1 VNAATMPAPQLAM
14 LLARTAEPI
23 CAESAAV
30 ALIAAHGH
38 FLHDPD
44 FRRIIAAGSAASAGS
59 GDPVAVIR
67 WNAAIWALD
76 QGRLTGSPS
85 QKAVLRIAASI
96 AEPDIPVRLGASL
109 GSLDRRNIALI
120 TSAINAANG

>member
-1 VNAATMPAPQLAM
+1 MPASQLAM
-14 LLARTAEPI
+14 LLADTAGGI

-30 ALIAAHGH
+30 RLIAAHGH

-76 QGRLTGSPS
+76 HGRLTGSPS
-85 QKAVLRIAASI
+85 EKAVLRIAASI
-96 AEPDIPVRLGASL
+96 AEPGIAVRLGAHL
-109 GSLDRRNIALI
+109 GSLDRRNIALV
-120 TSAINAANG
+120 TSAITAASG

>member
-1 VNAATMPAPQLAM
+1 VNAATMPAAQLAV
-14 LLARTAEPI
+14 LLARAAGPV

-67 WNAAIWALD
+67 WNAAIWAMD
-76 QGRLTGSPS
+76 HGKLTGSPS
-85 QKAVLRIAASI
+85 QKAVLAIAASI
-96 AEPDIPVRLGASL
+96 AEPGIPVWLGASL
-109 GSLDRRNIALI
+109 GSLDRRNISLV
-120 TSAINAANG
+120 TSAITAASG